1 MHIIVAV
8 GVDQD
13 NDLTIQ
19 ESERHHSL
27 FTVILPRVF
36 TGDSEVVP
44 DGLGALEVQAMKL
57 YVPAALRLVPGGH
70 QLIVF
75 TICSD
80 WQV

>member
-1 MHIIVAV
+1 
-8 GVDQD
+8 
-13 NDLTIQ
+13 
-19 ESERHHSL
+19 
-27 FTVILPRVF
+27 
-36 TGDSEVVP
+36 
-44 DGLGALEVQAMKL
+44 MKL